1 MGESA
6 HYRERNERL
15 ALDWNARHPVGI
27 DVSILTD
34 AGGTIQTRTITM
46 AWVSRN
52 FGAVVQVEGVRGLVH
67 LARITAIDEAALA

>member
-1 MGESA
+1 MGEST

-15 ALDWNARHPVGI
+15 ARTWNARHRVGI

-34 AGGTIQTRTITM
+34 AGGTIQTRTATL

-67 LARITAIDEAALA
+67 LSRITAIDEAALA